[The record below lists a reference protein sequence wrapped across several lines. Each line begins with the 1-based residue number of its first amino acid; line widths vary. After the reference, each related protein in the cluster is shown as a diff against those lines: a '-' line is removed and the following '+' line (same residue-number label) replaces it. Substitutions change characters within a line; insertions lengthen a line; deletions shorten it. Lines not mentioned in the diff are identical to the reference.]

1 MVFHVFM
8 VMYTP
13 LGIPIKLC
21 IFSKGIYTYTLLH
34 QKLPTILK
42 DLLTPQSPPIDP
54 TSVLEGNS
62 QLIGLQIFYRPG
74 AKMIT

>member
-1 MVFHVFM
+1 MVLYVFM

-13 LGIPIKLC
+13 LGTPIKLC

-42 DLLTPQSPPIDP
+42 GLLTPQSPPMDLN
-54 TSVLEGNS
+54 SVLKGNRAN
-62 QLIGLQIFYRPG
+62 L
-74 AKMIT
+74 